1 MVRREGRAT
10 QLGENI
16 NPTIQH
22 TSTRCQQFVEYKS
35 ISITVD
41 CAFNFHSASDRVRF
55 VDSATLRVGALS
67 QSRLYGGRYH
77 RRHTRYLDPAYRAR
91 HSSYC
96 GISGNESN
104 ATGQRSTKRIL
115 RVPYRTRRWRWRDSD
130 TRAMCSNLSSHE
142 SNRFL
147 YGLSLIYEREREID
161 IFVII

>member
-1 MVRREGRAT
+1 M

-22 TSTRCQQFVEYKS
+22 TSTRCQQFAEYKS

-55 VDSATLRVGALS
+55 DDSATLRVGALS

-96 GISGNESN
+96 GISRNESN
-104 ATGQRSTKRIL
+104 ATGQRDTKRIL
-115 RVPYRTRRWRWRDSD
+115 RVPCNEFDDGVIPT
-130 TRAMCSNLSSHE
+130 CNNLSLHE
-142 SNRFL
+142 SNQFL
-147 YGLSLIYEREREID
+147 YNLSLI
-161 IFVII
+161 